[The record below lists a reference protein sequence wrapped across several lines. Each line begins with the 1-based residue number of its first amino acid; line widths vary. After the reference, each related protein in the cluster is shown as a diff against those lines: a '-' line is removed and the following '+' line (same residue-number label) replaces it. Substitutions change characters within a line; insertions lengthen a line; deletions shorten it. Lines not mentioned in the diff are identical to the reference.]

1 MVGARV
7 RGLVIIV
14 FHEHTGTRR
23 ISEGSNVE
31 IRGWDKKNQ
40 LIYHHN
46 CSRALLTCMYA
57 NIHFTFLSLPSQ
69 ITIPNIERKYVYFP
83 LFFRPYFSKMNSLDC
98 YSQNRGSL
106 KILRK

>member
-31 IRGWDKKNQ
+31 IRGWDKKKSAYLSSQ
-40 LIYHHN
+40 LFQGH
-46 CSRALLTCMYA
+46 CLPVCMQ
-57 NIHFTFLSLPSQ
+57 IFILPFSLSHP
-69 ITIPNIERKYVYFP
+69 K
-83 LFFRPYFSKMNSLDC
+83 
-98 YSQNRGSL
+98 
-106 KILRK
+106 